1 MSLHSMKAT
10 RTFSLVLASACTL
23 LAQAQIEH
31 RVNLL
36 DGSVIAHP
44 LNTMDSI
51 TFNTDGVST
60 MMMHLAAAPAVPV
73 ELAQVDTVAFGTL
86 STWTF
91 TDPRDDNE
99 YAVVMIG
106 NQCWMAENLRYLPS
120 VVGPASG
127 SPTVPLY
134 YVHGYNGTNVLA
146 AKATANYQTYGVLY
160 NWRAAMQGAASS
172 TSNPSGVQGAC
183 PPGWHLPSDEE
194 VKQLEMFLGLT
205 QNQANGNGIY
215 RGTNQGSRLAG
226 SANLWV
232 EGDLKNHPV
241 AVPVFGNTGFNARP
255 GSVRALGAF
264 GNTLGQQFTLW
275 TATQQGSPSYAWY
288 RGLYYT
294 QTGIYRANIES
305 DHGMSVR
312 CVCDQ

>member
-1 MSLHSMKAT
+1 MKAT

-31 RVNLL
+31 RVNLT

-44 LNTMDSI
+44 VNSIDSI

-60 MMMHLAAAPAVPV
+60 MTIHLSDATALPV
-73 ELAQVDTVAFGTL
+73 ELAEVDTVAFGTL
-86 STWTF
+86 STWSF

-106 NQCWMAENLRYLPS
+106 DQCWMAGNLRYLPS

-127 SPTVPLY
+127 SPTVPLF
-134 YVHGYNGTNVLA
+134 YVHGYNGTNVQA

-172 TSNPSGVQGAC
+172 NTNPSGVQGIC

-194 VKQLEMFLGLT
+194 VKQLEMFIGLT
-205 QNQANGNGIY
+205 QNQANGNGNY

-226 SANLWV
+226 SANLWTD
-232 EGDLKNHPV
+232 GDLKNHHL
-241 AVPVFGNTGFNARP
+241 FGNTGFNTLP
-255 GSVRALGAF
+255 GSVRSLGAF
-264 GNTLGQQFTLW
+264 GNTLNEFFALW
-275 TATQQGSPSYAWY
+275 TATEQGSQAWY
-288 RGLYYT
+288 RGINYT
-294 QTGIYRANIES
+294 QTGILRANIQR
-305 DHGMSVR
+305 DYGMSVR